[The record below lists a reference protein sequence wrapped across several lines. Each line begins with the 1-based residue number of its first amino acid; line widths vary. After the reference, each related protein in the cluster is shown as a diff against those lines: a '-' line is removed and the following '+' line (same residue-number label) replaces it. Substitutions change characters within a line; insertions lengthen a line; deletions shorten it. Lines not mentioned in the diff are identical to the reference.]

1 MRWKVRFTEVEK
13 RFSKPSARVL
23 TAATVAASFAVTMV
37 FPNAASAFSGTL
49 YNQQWSLQ
57 QIGAANGWSH
67 SEGKGIIIGLV
78 DTGVDT
84 SHADLQGQ
92 IIATTNCIGANGDPS
107 ACSGSGM
114 DDNGHGTHVAGLM
127 VGTGANGNGT
137 VGVAPQ
143 AKLVVAKA
151 LDSTGGGADADVEA
165 GIMWVVQHGAKVVNL
180 SLGDGSTLPLGLAS
194 VGTITPQLTAG
205 IDYAWQNGAIPVLAA
220 GNNGG
225 GLGSSLL
232 LGSLLGST
240 ANFGT
245 LPAVVVGA
253 STKTGA
259 VASYSSQLTSDQWAI
274 LAPGGADD
282 GNPADDVMSSY
293 WTSSNATDAYTALAG
308 TSMATPQVA
317 GTLADILA
325 QGGYTPTSAINQLL
339 SSADK
344 SVPCGSACAGL
355 LDMSKAVGGPA
366 TAPPPG
372 GGTTAQATDPIDAL
386 LQALGL

>member
-1 MRWKVRFTEVEK
+1 MRRKARSAEVVK
-13 RFSKPSARVL
+13 RFYKPSARVL
-23 TAATVAASFAVTMV
+23 TAASVAASFAVTLV
-37 FPNAASAFSGTL
+37 FPSAASAYSGTL

-57 QIGAANGWSH
+57 QIGAPNGWAH
-67 SEGKGIIIGLV
+67 SQGKGVVIGLV
-78 DTGVDT
+78 DTGVDLQ
-84 SHADLQGQ
+84 HADLAGQ
-92 IIATTNCIGANGDPS
+92 IIATTNCIGANGNPS

-114 DDNGHGTHVAGLM
+114 DDNGHGTHVAGLL
-127 VGTGANGNGT
+127 VGTGDNGNGT

-143 AKLVVAKA
+143 AKIVVAKA

-194 VGTITPQLTAG
+194 TDSITPQLTAG

-220 GNNGG
+220 GNSGG

-232 LGSLLGST
+232 LGTLIGST
-240 ANFGT
+240 ANFGS

-253 STKTGA
+253 ATKTGS
-259 VASYSSQLTSDQWAI
+259 VASYSAQLTNDQWAI
-274 LAPGGADD
+274 LAPGGAND
-282 GNPADDVMSSY
+282 GSPADDVLSSY

-317 GTLADILA
+317 GTLADLLA
-325 QGGYTPTSAINQLL
+325 EGLSPTQAVQQLL
-339 SSADK
+339 GSADK

-355 LDMSKAVGGPA
+355 LDMSKALGGPA
-366 TAPPPG
+366 TAAPPG